1 MGNVVS
7 IAKEY
12 SWSMGHALWKHDGKC
27 YHPHGHNYRM
37 EVEVSG
43 AVDETSGMVL
53 DFSELDDWADPLIA
67 DVFDH
72 KFLMND
78 ADERHRGGDLHP
90 DFDVTT
96 CPFEPTAERLALMFW
111 GIWEESREA
120 AQTFVGVTL
129 ERITIYE
136 TDKGSAT
143 VRRT

>member
-7 IAKEY
+7 ITKEY

-78 ADERHRGGDLHP
+78 ADERHHGGDLHP